1 MKILAFDIG
10 GTKIAHAVVDEN
22 GRILRNVQ
30 TCPTPKTA
38 EEIVSLFKKIVAEN
52 EFDGFALATAG
63 VVFQNKVLG
72 KPNNL
77 PQGYQNIDF
86 SGLLKTPF
94 VIENDANAA
103 LWAEFK
109 IGNLKGV
116 NHGIMLTLG
125 TDTGCGII
133 ADGKILRGKTGAT
146 GEVSFPFSG
155 RDLQRIC
162 AKHQVTETDCF
173 KIFEAVIKG
182 DSNARAAYYEWE
194 ENLISGLKLLNGLL
208 DTEIFVLSG
217 SLSKIVDYAKVS
229 TALALLQPHNPAVV
243 KPAICGTDAGLIGA
257 ALIYK
262 EKYCA

>member
-1 MKILAFDIG
+1 MKILAFDVG
-10 GTKIAHAVVDEN
+10 GTKIAHAIVDEN
-22 GRILRNVQ
+22 GKIAGNVS

-38 EEIVSLFKKIVAEN
+38 AEIEDLFRQIVAEN

-63 VVFQNKVLG
+63 VVFQNKLPA

-86 SGLLKTPF
+86 AKLLKVPF
-94 VIENDANAA
+94 LIENDANAA

-116 NHGIMLTLG
+116 QHGIMLTLG

-133 ADGKILRGKTGAT
+133 SDGRILRGKTGAT

-155 RDLQRIC
+155 RDLQRLC
-162 AKHQVTETDCF
+162 AQHQVSETDCF
-173 KIFEAVIKG
+173 KVFEAVLKG
-182 DSNARAAYYEWE
+182 QQNARAAYYEWE

-208 DTEIFVLSG
+208 DTEVFVLSG

-229 TALALLQPHNPAVV
+229 TALSLLQPHNPAVV
-243 KPAICGTDAGLIGA
+243 KPAVCGTDAGLIGA
-257 ALIYK
+257 ALMYK